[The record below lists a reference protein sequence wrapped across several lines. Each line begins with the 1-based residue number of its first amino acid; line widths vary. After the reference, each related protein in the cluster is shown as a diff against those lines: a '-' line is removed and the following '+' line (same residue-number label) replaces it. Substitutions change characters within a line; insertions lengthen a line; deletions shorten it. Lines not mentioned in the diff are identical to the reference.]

1 MTRQSHQAQLRNF
14 AISLSL
20 FLFAT
25 IFTHSLIIALALLLV
40 SSLIFEISRR
50 RSQDHRS
57 KELARAIPEIIDYV
71 ISGVQSGLSLTESLS
86 SLSFRGPEQSRALFR
101 QLREDLHEGMTFDN
115 AISTLQEGFALRSA
129 DQLFEALLFAKSLGG
144 NELLALLRQLGDFT
158 RADLAL
164 RNEISSKQGW
174 IRNSA
179 HLSAIAPW
187 ILLLLLSAQ
196 PSTAAAFATPS
207 GVSILLAGI
216 VMTTVAYLWMGRL
229 GRLPEPARIFGGR

>member
-1 MTRQSHQAQLRNF
+1 MPKGSSSLFVRNGAVVF
-14 AISLSL
+14 SL
-20 FLFAT
+20 FLFA
-25 IFTHSLIIALALLLV
+25 ISLTHSIVIALALALV
-40 SSLIFEISRR
+40 SSLILEISRR
-50 RSQDHRS
+50 RGEELRTN
-57 KELARAIPEIIDYV
+57 ELARAVPEIIDYV

-86 SLSFRGPEQSRALFR
+86 SLSIRGPEQSREFFLH
-101 QLREDLHEGMTFDN
+101 LRNQLHEGATFDE
-115 AISTLQEGFALRSA
+115 AITTLQESFSLRSA

-164 RNEISSKQGW
+164 RDEISSKQGW

-196 PSTAAAFATPS
+196 PSTAQAFATPS
-207 GVSILLAGI
+207 GISILLAGI
-216 VMTTVAYLWMGRL
+216 VMTTLAYLWMGRL
-229 GRLPEPARIFGGR
+229 GRLPQPARIFGAR

>member
-1 MTRQSHQAQLRNF
+1 MSSKLDSLLLRNVAVVF
-14 AISLSL
+14 SL
-20 FLFAT
+20 FLFAIT
-25 IFTHSLIIALALLLV
+25 FTHSLVIAFALTLV
-40 SSLIFEISRR
+40 TSLILEISRR
-50 RSQDHRS
+50 RSQDQRS
-57 KELARAIPEIIDYV
+57 KELARAIPEIIDHV

-86 SLSFRGPEQSRALFR
+86 SLSFRGPEQSRELFLH
-101 QLREDLHEGMTFDN
+101 LRNQLHEGATFEE
-115 AISTLQEGFALRSA
+115 AIGKLQESFSLRSA

-196 PSTAAAFATPS
+196 PSTAESFSTPT
-207 GVSILLAGI
+207 GISILLAGI
-216 VMTTVAYLWMGRL
+216 AMTTIAYLWMGRL
-229 GRLPEPARIFGGR
+229 GRLPEPARIFGAR

>member
-1 MTRQSHQAQLRNF
+1 MSSKLDSLLLRNGAVVF
-14 AISLSL
+14 SL
-20 FLFAT
+20 FLFAIT
-25 IFTHSLIIALALLLV
+25 FTHSFVIALALALV
-40 SSLIFEISRR
+40 SSLILEISRR
-50 RSQDHRS
+50 RSQDQQS
-57 KELARAIPEIIDYV
+57 KELAHATPEIIDHV

-86 SLSFRGPEQSRALFR
+86 SLSFRGPEQSRELFR
-101 QLREDLHEGMTFDN
+101 HLRNQLHEGATFDE
-115 AISTLQEGFALRSA
+115 AIGKVQESFSLRSA

-196 PSTAAAFATPS
+196 PSTAEAFATPS
-207 GVSILLAGI
+207 GISILLAGV
-216 VMTTVAYLWMGRL
+216 VMTTIAYLWMGRL
-229 GRLPEPARIFGGR
+229 GRLPEPVRIFGAR

>member
-1 MTRQSHQAQLRNF
+1 MSRESHQAQLRNF

-25 IFTHSLIIALALLLV
+25 IFTHSLVIALALLLV
-40 SSLIFEISRR
+40 SSLVLEISRR
-50 RSQDHRS
+50 RGEDHRS

-86 SLSFRGPEQSRALFR
+86 SLSSRGPEQSRALFR

-115 AISTLQEGFALRSA
+115 AIATLQEGFALRSA

-207 GVSILLAGI
+207 GISILLAGI